1 MGGGTRQ
8 PAGPASGSE
17 VQSGRSR
24 EQGLD
29 RLGPIG
35 ARGPLFHIWLGSVPF
50 LLASVAATTRE
61 SLSELL
67 GGRMLEQ
74 LQWMLQ
80 EKAERGEEMNVGV
93 VLTRLTNNVI
103 CGMTMGRRCS
113 GTDGKTVAI
122 ISTPNVADYVGIR
135 EKLDLQHLKTR
146 YVDVRRRFDTLR
158 TKESGKTV
166 AGGVVRGFLR
176 VLHDISEDQGAEMM
190 FTGDN
195 FRSFI
200 DDLFMAGSDT
210 TSTTMERALA
220 ELINKPGIQQDAR
233 RAIDS
238 VVGESRLVEESDIQN
253 LPFLQAIVKETLRLH
268 PAVPILPRQS
278 NAPCKFRGY
287 NIPADK
293 GIWRNPLEFR
303 PERFTPKGRSFGI
316 DVRDQHY
323 HLLPFGSGRR
333 RCPGLSLVLQLIHT
347 TLANVIHCF
356 NLSVEGGLVDMT
368 EGHGATFSKAHP
380 LVCTPK
386 AGLNSVL
393 STPIIIKQLIP
404 FSVIITKR

>member
-1 MGGGTRQ
+1 
-8 PAGPASGSE
+8 
-17 VQSGRSR
+17 
-24 EQGLD
+24 
-29 RLGPIG
+29 
-35 ARGPLFHIWLGSVPF
+35 
-50 LLASVAATTRE
+50 
-61 SLSELL
+61 
-67 GGRMLEQ
+67 MLEQ
-74 LQWMLQ
+74 LQWVRQ
-80 EKAERGEEMNVGV
+80 TRWEQEMNVGV

-200 DDLFMAGSDT
+200 DVTSTTPPSPSSSAFHRHSTVLLATGFHVPLSLAVLSTEDLFMAGSDT

-268 PAVPILPRQS
+268 PAVPILRDRNVWAIGRDPTQ
-278 NAPCKFRGY
+278 
-287 NIPADK
+287 
-293 GIWRNPLEFR
+293 WRNPLEFR